1 MFAIYPISAPML
13 TCPTGN
19 ALRTSVDPRV
29 GDADVSSD
37 PSAGVRCRGSRRIV
51 RSEYIQSSSLN
62 PEQRRTLYDRLYEVY
77 SDTVSG
83 LAYHDLEAL
92 VFGGECRLA
101 LYYGVDDEL
110 AGFSFARIERIE
122 YAGRTHAVFC
132 AGVLFRLGYRGGM
145 PASFFG
151 LRQALRF
158 KLREPRTPL
167 AYMTRSSSPAVYRLL
182 ASTMPRIYPSCKH
195 ETPAEVESLVRT
207 YCAQWSYEPAGENPW
222 IQRSPAMPH
231 NPSRLR
237 LRAQDP
243 DARFYMEINPNWA
256 NGEAVLTWIPLTVA
270 NITGGFFRLVRAR
283 LSR

>member
-1 MFAIYPISAPML
+1 ML
-13 TCPTGN
+13 TRPAGETV
-19 ALRTSVDPRV
+19 RTCGDPGV
-29 GDADVSSD
+29 GDTCAPSDVSTD
-37 PSAGVRCRGSRRIV
+37 PPAGARCTGPRRIV
-51 RSEYIQSSSLN
+51 RSEYLQSSSLG
-62 PEQRRTLYDRLYEVY
+62 PERRHTLYGQLYEVY

-83 LAYHDLEAL
+83 LTYQDLEEL
-92 VFGGECRLA
+92 VFASEGHVA
-101 LYYGVDDEL
+101 LYYGAADEL

-122 YAGRTHAVFC
+122 HAGRTHAVFC

-145 PASFFG
+145 PAAFFG

-182 ASTMPRIYPSCKH
+182 ASTMPRMYPSCKH
-195 ETPAEVESLVRT
+195 ETPADVESLVRT
-207 YCAQWSYEPAGENPW
+207 YCAQWHYEPVSENPW

-237 LRAQDP
+237 RLETEP
-243 DARFYMEINPNWA
+243 DVRFYMELNPNWA
-256 NGEAVLTWIPLTVA
+256 NGESVLTWIPLTVA
-270 NITGGFFRLVRAR
+270 NIVGGLFRLPRSG